1 MTAYYPRFD
10 CLKMQLS
17 CLPMPLILL
26 LFGHSGERIL
36 LYSAGAE

>member
-17 CLPMPLILL
+17 CLSIRLISL
-26 LFGHSGERIL
+26 LFGHSGGRIL